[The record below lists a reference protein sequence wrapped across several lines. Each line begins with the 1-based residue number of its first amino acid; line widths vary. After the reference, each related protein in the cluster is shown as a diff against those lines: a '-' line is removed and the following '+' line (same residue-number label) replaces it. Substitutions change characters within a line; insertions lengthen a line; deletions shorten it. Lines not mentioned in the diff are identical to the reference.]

1 MQLVDDTKVINSHAT
16 RAPAF
21 VAVDVAERSERALS
35 QFPSFFNDPAHQ
47 HKIQAVQAIVDEF
60 FSVRAGVYVNHRT
73 GRDRPFTVV
82 KVERPRFPNN
92 LPKSE
97 RDARFHAP
105 LKALGAEVKFASGT
119 NSYLIHIK

>member
-1 MQLVDDTKVINSHAT
+1 MQTTDDTKVINT
-16 RAPAF
+16 RPTF
-21 VAVDVAERSERALS
+21 NPGYVADDVEARNAAALAK
-35 QFPSFFNDPAHQ
+35 FPSFFDSPAHQ
-47 HKIQAVQAIVDEF
+47 HTVQEVLAIVDGF
-60 FSVRAGVYVNHRT
+60 FAVRAGVYVNHRT

-97 RDARFHAP
+97 RQARFHAP
-105 LKALGAEVKFASGT
+105 LAELGVEVRFAAGT